1 MVITNLSTYLL
12 VTFRFQ
18 LLTFRLSLIAFYL
31 GILRKIINLVA
42 LICLS
47 ILCENMEL
55 SLTHQFVLLSVNE
68 KGGFSSDAFISM
80 NFGMAGAILSELTL
94 ARFIEIRDEK
104 VYASEN
110 TTGILVY
117 DEVLR
122 MIRTQK
128 KQKSV
133 QYWVSRLAY
142 RMRKIKRLAL
152 YELGTLG
159 IVTIKERKVLGVFK
173 RFQYF
178 VANKT
183 VKMEMELAI
192 RSVLLHDASPTVKQV
207 LLISLISSCNM
218 LNTMFPEK
226 EERKMARLKSLNI
239 LEKKFQ
245 SVPVTNPGSAK
256 DEGFVE
262 SSSLN

>member
-1 MVITNLSTYLL
+1 
-12 VTFRFQ
+12 
-18 LLTFRLSLIAFYL
+18 
-31 GILRKIINLVA
+31 
-42 LICLS
+42 
-47 ILCENMEL
+47 MEL

-68 KGGFSSDAFISM
+68 KGGFSGDAFISM

-94 ARFIEIRDEK
+94 ARYIEIRDEK
-104 VYASEN
+104 VNAFEK

-117 DEVLR
+117 DEVLG
-122 MIRTQK
+122 MIRKAK

-152 YELGTLG
+152 YELSTLG
-159 IVTIKERKVLGVFK
+159 IVTFKEHKVLGIFK
-173 RFQYF
+173 RYQYF
-178 VANKT
+178 VASKT
-183 VKMEMELAI
+183 EKTELELSIRAVLIQDAI
-192 RSVLLHDASPTVKQV
+192 PTVKQV

-226 EERKMARLKSLNI
+226 SERKIARLKAVNI
-239 LEKKFQ
+239 LEKKF
-245 SVPVTNPGSAK
+245 SAVTSTSSDTRKGNDFAN
-256 DEGFVE
+256 